1 MHISKIKPVTLT
13 PVKLVDNIAPA
24 FTVVK
29 LLNDYPQKYFAQLIC
44 RRFLMYCGY
53 CGSNKTALTS
63 QKQISDALFDLMEG
77 KSYTQISIS
86 EVCKKAGV
94 SRQTFYSLFKS
105 KDNVVTYILQ
115 EDYCCDLSAQSS
127 RPSQTD
133 SLLPSLCRE
142 YSSYIVRHG
151 DFIRILVRND
161 LSYLLYDNL
170 YNSIYSCSCFLTATH
185 PSLRSYA
192 ADFVAAGFTSIA
204 KSYILQGRTASASDL
219 YQISLAL
226 FEGSLLR

>member
-1 MHISKIKPVTLT
+1 MRNQFELPHGCSLSAVLFGSGPEV
-13 PVKLVDNIAPA
+13 
-24 FTVVK
+24 F
-29 LLNDYPQKYFAQLIC
+29 
-44 RRFLMYCGY
+44 MYCGY

-63 QKQISDALFDLMEG
+63 QKQISDSLFALMEC
-77 KSYTQISIS
+77 KDYTQISIS
-86 EVCKKAGV
+86 ELCKKAGV

-115 EDYCCDLSAQSS
+115 EDYCCDISADRMSS
-127 RPSQTD
+127 QLPHSSD
-133 SLLPSLCRE
+133 SGSLLSSLCRE
-142 YSSYIVRHG
+142 YSSYIVKHG
-151 DFIRILVRND
+151 DFIRILVNND

-170 YNSIYSCSCFLTATH
+170 YNSIYGCTCFLTATE

-204 KSYILQGRTASASDL
+204 KSYVQQGRMASASDL
-219 YQISLAL
+219 YRISLSL